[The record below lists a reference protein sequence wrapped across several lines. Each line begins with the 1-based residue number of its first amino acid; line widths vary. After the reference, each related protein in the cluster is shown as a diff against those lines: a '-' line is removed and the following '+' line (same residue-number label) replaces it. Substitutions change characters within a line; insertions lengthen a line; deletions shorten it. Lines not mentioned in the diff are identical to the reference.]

1 MQNAEQQTLR
11 KTKPLIEKDNLGRA
25 RTLRHK
31 RTECERDYEVGVD
44 HVIKL
49 SRFVG
54 LIFS

>member
-31 RTECERDYEVGVD
+31 RTKPEKDYEVGVD